1 MHESLC
7 YFLQVQKW
15 DCFLYEKQ
23 DTFSRLLFCATIRKT
38 SIKVIGLV
46 PPSIKW
52 NVMETSVIFLS
63 LVIVVCV

>member
-1 MHESLC
+1 MKSM
-7 YFLQVQKW
+7 
-15 DCFLYEKQ
+15 
-23 DTFSRLLFCATIRKT
+23 LLFASSEIGLFSLKKQYTFRRPLFFATFRQT

-52 NVMETSVIFLS
+52 NVIETIVIYLS

>member
-1 MHESLC
+1 MLLFASLEIGL
-7 YFLQVQKW
+7 FSLK
-15 DCFLYEKQ
+15 KQ
-23 DTFSRLLFCATIRKT
+23 DTFRRPLFCATIRQT

-52 NVMETSVIFLS
+52 NVIETSVIFLS

>member
-1 MHESLC
+1 MLLFASSEIGLFSL
-7 YFLQVQKW
+7 K
-15 DCFLYEKQ
+15 KQ
-23 DTFSRLLFCATIRKT
+23 DTFRRLLFCATIRQT

-52 NVMETSVIFLS
+52 NVMETIVIFLS